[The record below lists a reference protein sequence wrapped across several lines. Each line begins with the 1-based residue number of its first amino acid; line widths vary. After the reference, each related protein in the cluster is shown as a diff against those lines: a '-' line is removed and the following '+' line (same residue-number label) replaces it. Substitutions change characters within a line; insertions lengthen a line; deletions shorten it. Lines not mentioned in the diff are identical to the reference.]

1 MWYIDVALS
10 VHVNMKS
17 HTGAVFTMEKG
28 DIIISPTKE
37 KINLQSSIESEL
49 IGVYE
54 KISKVLWMKCF
65 LEWQVLPVKLKII
78 YKDNTSRI
86 KQEENGKGSLGK

>member
-49 IGVYE
+49 IGVDE
-54 KISKVLWMKCF
+54 KISKVLYMNHFQEC
-65 LEWQVLPVKLKII
+65 QVFPVQLNII
-78 YKDNTSRI
+78 YQDNTSSI
-86 KQEENGKGSLGK
+86 KLEDNG

>member
-49 IGVYE
+49 IGVDE
-54 KISKVLWMKCF
+54 KISKVLYMNHFQEC
-65 LEWQVLPVKLKII
+65 QVFSVQLNII
-78 YKDNTSRI
+78 YQDNTSSI
-86 KQEENGKGSLGK
+86 KLEDNG